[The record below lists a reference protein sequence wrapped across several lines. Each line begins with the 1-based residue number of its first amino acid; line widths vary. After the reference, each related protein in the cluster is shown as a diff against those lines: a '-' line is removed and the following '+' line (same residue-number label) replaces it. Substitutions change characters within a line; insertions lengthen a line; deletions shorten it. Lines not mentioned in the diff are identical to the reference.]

1 MVTINPKHTNLVDL
15 QALLQSA
22 VAPRPIAFASTIDAE
37 GNVNL
42 SPFSFFNIFGTNP
55 PTLIFSPNRRV
66 RDGSTK
72 HSFENVK
79 ETQEVVIHMVDFAMA
94 EQMSL
99 SSCEYPKGVN
109 EFEKAGLMPLPS
121 MRVKPPRIKEAKVA
135 FECEVKQI
143 IEMGSEGGA
152 ANLVICEV
160 ILMHVSEE
168 ILDKDGK
175 IDPLNTDWIARSGGS
190 MYVRANANSMFEIPK
205 PNINLGVG
213 VDQIPKKIRPHFT
226 GNELGRLGNI
236 QEIPDD
242 TTQKA
247 YLVNHTQNTDFIQ
260 LTKKNLAEGLINE
273 AWCSLLAIQN

>member
-22 VAPRPIAFASTIDAE
+22 VAPRPIAFASTIDAD
-37 GNVNL
+37 GHVNL

-66 RDGSTK
+66 RDGSNK
-72 HSFENVK
+72 HTYENVT
-79 ETQEVVIHMVDFAMA
+79 ETREVVIHMVDFDLA

-109 EFEKAGLMPLPS
+109 EFEKAGLTPIPS
-121 MRVKPPRIKEAKVA
+121 MQVKPPRIKEAKVA

-152 ANLVICEV
+152 ANLIICEV
-160 ILMHVSEE
+160 ILMHVSES

-175 IDPLNTDWIARSGGS
+175 INPLNTDWIARSGGS
-190 MYVRANANSMFEIPK
+190 MYVRANVDSMFEIPK
-205 PNINLGVG
+205 PNVQLGVG
-213 VDQIPKKIRPHFT
+213 VDQIPENLKIHFS

-236 QEIPDD
+236 QEIPDE
-242 TTQKA
+242 TTQKEFQA
-247 YLVNHTQNTDFIQ
+247 KQAQNTDFIQ
-260 LTKKNLAEGLINE
+260 LTKKHLASGQITE
-273 AWCSLLAIQN
+273 AWCSLLAI